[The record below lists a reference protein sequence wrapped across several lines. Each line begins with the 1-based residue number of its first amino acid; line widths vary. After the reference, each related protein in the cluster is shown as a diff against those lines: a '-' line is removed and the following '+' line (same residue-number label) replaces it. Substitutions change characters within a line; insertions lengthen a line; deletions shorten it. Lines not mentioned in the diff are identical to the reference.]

1 MRIEKAYIVENEIIT
16 TVAPVEMNHNFTPC
30 YIVLDQMESLNVDYV
45 EDYLT
50 FSTYEE
56 AEEEL
61 KEALRFN

>member
-16 TVAPVEMNHNFTPC
+16 TVAPVEVNHNFIPC
-30 YIVLDQMESLNVDYV
+30 YIVLDQTESLHVDYV

-50 FSTYEE
+50 FPTYEE

-61 KEALRFN
+61 KEAKEAI